1 MMTAD
6 PERTQAA
13 QGRPESDDAPLLP
26 ESSGKKGWF
35 RSGIASVAAR
45 TGRVKEGVK
54 DYYRSEASQE
64 KIQWL
69 RNKTLSIRES
79 ELLEKYGPLIEQT
92 IRQVASSAAFDILAD
107 ELIIARFADL
117 VIAHLPPH
125 AQLVLR
131 KTGMDRLLTAVLS
144 RAKAPILRR
153 IAAMRLHGVPTADTQ
168 KAQPLEIEAS
178 PATPS
183 PEKTPK

>member
-6 PERTQAA
+6 PEHTHAA
-13 QGRPESDDAPLLP
+13 QGSPEGDDASLP
-26 ESSGKKGWF
+26 PEKSGKKGWF

-54 DYYRSEASQE
+54 DYYRSDASQE

-79 ELLEKYGPLIEQT
+79 ELLEKYGPLIERT
-92 IRQVASSAAFDILAD
+92 IRHVASSAAFDILAD

-131 KTGMDRLLTAVLS
+131 RTGMDRLLTAALS
-144 RAKAPILRR
+144 RAKAPILRK
-153 IAAMRLHGVPTADTQ
+153 IAAIRLHGVPTADAL
-168 KAQPLEIEAS
+168 KAQPPEIEAS

>member
-6 PERTQAA
+6 QEHTDAA
-13 QGRPESDDAPLLP
+13 QNGPDGNDAPLPP
-26 ESSGKKGWF
+26 ENGGKKGWLKSKF
-35 RSGIASVAAR
+35 ASVAEK

-54 DYYRSEASQE
+54 DYYRSDASQE

-69 RNKTLSIRES
+69 RDKTLSIRES

-125 AQLVLR
+125 AQIVLR
-131 KTGMDRLLTAVLS
+131 KTGMDRLLTAALS
-144 RAKAPILRR
+144 RAKEPILRK
-153 IAAMRLHGVPTADTQ
+153 IAAIRLQGVPTADAM
-168 KAQPLEIEAS
+168 KAKPLEIEAS
-178 PATPS
+178 PATTG
-183 PEKTPK
+183 KDGLQK